1 MSLINEKKTLIT
13 GRGLNPNTLSCMDAA
28 IGIDNTNFKNQII
41 ASIAGGN
48 AKLPMNP
55 GFELHPY
62 KGQLPFTNQSKFII
76 GTFPPI
82 SYLID
87 SIKQSNPGII
97 LNTLSQPTAPHQL
110 IKEPNIPFFHGN
122 ISALWGVLLTS
133 AELTLLNAQLAISR
147 QAAKTW
153 LITFLTNKEIYY
165 DDIIT
170 SMQRKL
176 GRLGKP
182 HNNKGYTYEDKNLQ
196 NICIDEALIIKL
208 ITNSSTKLVCFT
220 NGATFSSKGLEFYK
234 TGIRKGFVNTSNSDA
249 FSLFLRGCQDL
260 GLKIEMQCLP
270 HYTWTPINI
279 LTAMQKRTKWI
290 FEIRISK
297 GPACNHPALL
307 NFQNKSFT
315 VMTPF
320 SPAAHGRINKNA
332 SIINYR
338 AINGNI
344 SIADILKDIY
354 TKFRNNQH
362 ALLYPYN
369 V

>member
-1 MSLINEKKTLIT
+1 MSLINFKKTLIE
-13 GRGLNPNTLSCMDAA
+13 GRGLNPNTLSCVDAA

-41 ASIAGGN
+41 AAIAGGN
-48 AKLPMNP
+48 AMLPMNP

-62 KGQLPFTNQSKFII
+62 KGQLTFTNQSKIII

-87 SIKQSNPGII
+87 SIRQSNPATI
-97 LNTLSQPTAPHQL
+97 LNTLSQPTPPHQQ
-110 IKEPNIPFFHGN
+110 ITPPSIPFFHGN
-122 ISALWGVLLTS
+122 ISALWGVLLTP
-133 AELTLLNAQLAISR
+133 AELAALNAFLPLNRNGAKQYLIDKLIS
-147 QAAKTW
+147 
-153 LITFLTNKEIYY
+153 LGIYY
-165 DDIIT
+165 DDIIMST
-170 SMQRKL
+170 QRKL
-176 GRLGKP
+176 GTLGNP
-182 HNNKGYTYEDKNLQ
+182 HNNLGYTYEDTNLQ
-196 NICIDEALIIKL
+196 NICIDHNLIVKT
-208 ITNSSTKLVCFT
+208 ITNPVLKVVCFT
-220 NGATFSSKGLEFYK
+220 NGATFRTSGLIFYK
-234 TGIRKGFVNTSNSDA
+234 KTGLVNTSNSDA

-260 GLKIEMQCLP
+260 GLKLEMQCLP
-270 HYTWTPINI
+270 HFTWTPINI

-297 GPACNHPALL
+297 GPACNHSALL

-320 SPAAHGRINKNA
+320 SPAAHGRINQNA

-344 SIADILKDIY
+344 TIANILKDIY
-354 TKFRNNQH
+354 ARFRNNQH
-362 ALLYPYN
+362 AFLYPYN

>member
-1 MSLINEKKTLIT
+1 MSILNKNPTLLI
-13 GRGLNPNTLSCMDAA
+13 GRGLNPNTLSCVDAA

-41 ASIAGGN
+41 AAIAGGN
-48 AKLPMNP
+48 AMLPMNP

-62 KGQLPFTNQSKFII
+62 KGQLDYTNQSKIII

-87 SIKQSNPGII
+87 SIRQNNPGII
-97 LNTLSQPTAPHQL
+97 LNTLAQPTPPHQP
-110 IKEPNIPFFHGN
+110 ITPPSIPFFHGN
-122 ISALWGVLLTS
+122 ISALWGVLLTP

-153 LITFLTNKEIYY
+153 LINFLTDKEIYY
-165 DDIIT
+165 DDIILST
-170 SMQRKL
+170 QR
-176 GRLGKP
+176 RLGNIQP
-182 HNNKGYTYEDKNLQ
+182 HGNLGYTHEDSNLQ
-196 NICIDEALIIKL
+196 NICIDHNLIVKT
-208 ITNSSTKLVCFT
+208 ITNPVLKVVCFT
-220 NGATFSSKGLEFYK
+220 NGATFRTNGLKFYK
-234 TGIRKGFVNTSNSDA
+234 KTGLVNTSNSDT

-260 GLKIEMQCLP
+260 GLKIDMQCLP
-270 HYTWTPINI
+270 HFTWTPINI
-279 LTAMQKRTKWI
+279 LTAMQKRTKLI

-320 SPAAHGRINKNA
+320 SPAAHGRINQNA
-332 SIINYR
+332 IIINYR

-344 SIADILKDIY
+344 TIADILKDIY